1 MKNLIIIS
9 LLLVLFSCEN
19 KWLDLEPENDLI
31 RQEFWQTKD
40 DVDAV
45 LAAMYDAFRETTV
58 ESVVWG
64 ELRGDMMRFVGH

>member
-40 DVDAV
+40 DIDAV
-45 LAAMYDAFRETTV
+45 LAAMYDAFRETSL
-58 ESVVWG
+58 ESYLPLTLPRLMIQ
-64 ELRGDMMRFVGH
+64 EMFP